1 MVGTAVYN
9 AGGSIAEGV
18 SFDAATMFGSFGNNG
33 GYTST
38 NRPDRF
44 GQSGSHGGMSASEL
58 SALVK
63 DTLVPTADAALVTK
77 DQTGANRSGKQMG
90 ACVR

>member
-1 MVGTAVYN
+1 
-9 AGGSIAEGV
+9 
-18 SFDAATMFGSFGNNG
+18 
-33 GYTST
+33 
-38 NRPDRF
+38 
-44 GQSGSHGGMSASEL
+44 MSASEL